1 MPMPEAGSSPLLLD
15 THVWVWTMEGDRTA
29 LSAPAAEEIEAAGR
43 AGRLL
48 ISAISVWEV
57 SMLEAKGRISLS
69 IPLDAWVQAALRA
82 PGSRLL
88 DLSPRIAIE
97 SARLP
102 ADPPGDSAD
111 RILMAGARVESAR
124 LVTCDRDILEYAGEG
139 HLAVLDA
146 RP

>member
-1 MPMPEAGSSPLLLD
+1 MPEAGASLLLLD
-15 THVWVWTMEGDRTA
+15 THVWIWAMQGDRA
-29 LSAPAAEEIEAAGR
+29 AISEPAVGEIEAASRPGR
-43 AGRLL
+43 IL
-48 ISAISVWEV
+48 ISAISVWEI

-88 DLSPRIAIE
+88 DLTPRIAME
-97 SARLP
+97 STRLP
-102 ADPPGDSAD
+102 ADPPGDPTD

-139 HLAVLDA
+139 HLAVLDP

>member
-1 MPMPEAGSSPLLLD
+1 MPEAPSSPLLLD

-29 LSAPAAEEIEAAGR
+29 LSAPAVEEIEAASR
-43 AGRLL
+43 AGGLL
-48 ISAISVWEV
+48 VAAISVWEV

-69 IPLDAWVQAALRA
+69 IPLDTWIQAALRA

-88 DLSPRIAIE
+88 DLTPRIAVE
-97 SARLP
+97 STRLP
-102 ADPPGDSAD
+102 ADPPGDPAD

-124 LVTCDRDILEYAGEG
+124 FVTCDRRILEYAGRG

>member
-1 MPMPEAGSSPLLLD
+1 MPEAGASSLLLD
-15 THVWVWTMEGDRTA
+15 THVWIWAMQGDHGA
-29 LSAPAAEEIEAAGR
+29 LSAPAVGEIEAASR
-43 AGRLL
+43 AGRIL
-48 ISAISVWEV
+48 ISAISVWEI

-69 IPLDAWVQAALRA
+69 LPLDSWVQAALRA

-97 SARLP
+97 STGLP
-102 ADPPGDSAD
+102 ADPPGDPAD

-124 LVTCDRDILEYAGEG
+124 LVTCDRDIVEYAGEG

>member
-1 MPMPEAGSSPLLLD
+1 MPEAGSSPLLLD
-15 THVWVWTMEGDRTA
+15 THVWVWAMEGDRTA
-29 LSAPAAEEIEAAGR
+29 LSEPAVDEIEAASR

-48 ISAISVWEV
+48 ISAISVWEI
-57 SMLEAKGRISLS
+57 SMLETKGRISLS

-88 DLSPRIAIE
+88 DLSPRIAME
-97 SARLP
+97 STRLP
-102 ADPPGDSAD
+102 SEPPGDPAD

-124 LVTCDRDILEYAGEG
+124 LVTCDRRILEYAGEG
-139 HLAVLDA
+139 HLSVLDA

>member
-1 MPMPEAGSSPLLLD
+1 MPEAGSSSLLLD
-15 THVWVWTMEGDRTA
+15 THVWIWTMQGDHRA
-29 LSAPAAEEIEAAGR
+29 LSAPAVGEIEAASR
-43 AGRLL
+43 AGRIL
-48 ISAISVWEV
+48 ISAISVWET

-69 IPLDAWVQAALRA
+69 IPLDDWVQAALRA

-97 SARLP
+97 STRLP
-102 ADPPGDSAD
+102 ADPPGDPAD

>member
-1 MPMPEAGSSPLLLD
+1 MPEARSSSLILD
-15 THVWVWTMEGDRTA
+15 THVWVWVMEGDRTA
-29 LSAPAAEEIEAAGR
+29 LSAPAVEEIEVASR

-57 SMLEAKGRISLS
+57 SMLEAKGRIGLS

-97 SARLP
+97 STRLP
-102 ADPPGDSAD
+102 ADPPGDPTD